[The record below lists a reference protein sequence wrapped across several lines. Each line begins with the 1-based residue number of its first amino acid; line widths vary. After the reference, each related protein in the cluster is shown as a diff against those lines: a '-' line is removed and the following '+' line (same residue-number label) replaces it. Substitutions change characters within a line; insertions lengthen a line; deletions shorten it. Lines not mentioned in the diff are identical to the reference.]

1 MRTADPRYITHADD
15 GNRGGVIITMSTV
28 TEFMCLK
35 EQFDEA
41 VATIWLTTT
50 DMGFALTDEQHML
63 LCPKDARE
71 GKAID
76 RYLAPAISKF
86 AIDIQTEEK
95 CQPTLDRA
103 EDELRREI
111 VNLHQRWGKVRE
123 KSPDDAVRERAR
135 GSATA

>member
-1 MRTADPRYITHADD
+1 
-15 GNRGGVIITMSTV
+15 MSTV
-28 TEFMCLK
+28 RELICLK

-71 GKAID
+71 GKVID
-76 RYLAPAISKF
+76 RYLATAISKF

-95 CQPTLDRA
+95 CQPTLDQA
-103 EDELRREI
+103 EDELRRAI
-111 VNLHQRWGKVRE
+111 VNLQQRWGQGPRE
-123 KSPDDAVRERAR
+123 VAR
-135 GSATA
+135 RRRQGELS